1 MSKKKADDPLVELE
15 AQTVSMSPLV
25 VSVDV
30 NGLLES
36 RSEAHVFQFLAN
48 LKDLLRG

>member
-1 MSKKKADDPLVELE
+1 MSKKKIDPLAELE

-30 NGLLES
+30 NGLLE
-36 RSEAHVFQFLAN
+36 RFDETHVFQFLAN